1 MPRHDDVTVVTPLVE
16 RDERERLVR
25 FVVVGG
31 TNTLVA
37 LLGYTLLVGVGAAY
51 PVAAT
56 IGYAAGILNGYTWN
70 RLWTF
75 ETGAFHL
82 PEFSRYVVVQG
93 SGLAANLLGLVL
105 LVETVGLGKVTAE
118 AISVVPIVL
127 VTYSLN
133 RWWTFRP
140 RPPAGSARS

>member
-1 MPRHDDVTVVTPLVE
+1 MSDVSRSSTVPLFE
-16 RDERERLVR
+16 RGERARLVR
-25 FVVVGG
+25 FVLVGG

-37 LLGYTLLVGVGAAY
+37 LLSYTVLLGLDASY
-51 PVAAT
+51 LVAAVV
-56 IGYAAGILNGYTWN
+56 GYAAGIINGYTWN

-75 ETGAFHL
+75 ETGPFHL

-93 SGLAANLLGLVL
+93 GGLAANLLGLVL
-105 LVETVGLGKVTAE
+105 LVEVLGLGKVVAE
-118 AISVVPIVL
+118 AISLVPIVL

-140 RPPAGSARS
+140 RPPAEPR

>member
-1 MPRHDDVTVVTPLVE
+1 MPRHE
-16 RDERERLVR
+16 EMNEWRLVR
-25 FVVVGG
+25 FVLVGG
-31 TNTLVA
+31 TNTLVT
-37 LLGYTLLVGVGAAY
+37 LLSYTLLVGLGASY

-93 SGLAANLLGLVL
+93 SGLVANLLGLVL
-105 LVETVGLGKVTAE
+105 LVETVGLGKVAAE
-118 AISVVPIVL
+118 AISVVPIIL

-133 RWWTFRP
+133 RRWTFRP
-140 RPPAGSARS
+140 RAPAGSAGS